1 MWVTGDHPA
10 AGLTEGIAS
19 MDGSSTKLSPRSV
32 TSTVSRLTSQVADK
46 DMKAFTVIDQCAE
59 ASRAMNGENDHQSC
73 RGRRG
78 PAIGRG
84 HVYY

>member
-10 AGLTEGIAS
+10 AGLTEGIAY

-59 ASRAMNGENDHQSC
+59 ASRAMNGETITSPAVGGAD
-73 RGRRG
+73 